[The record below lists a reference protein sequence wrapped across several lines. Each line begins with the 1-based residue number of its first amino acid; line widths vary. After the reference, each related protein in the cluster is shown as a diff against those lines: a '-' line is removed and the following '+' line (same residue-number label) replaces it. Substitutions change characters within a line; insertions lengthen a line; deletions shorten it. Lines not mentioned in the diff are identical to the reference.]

1 MFAVA
6 GWSARMDGMTSAAEP
21 RTKST
26 NADVVDGLLALSRT
40 LVATVARSLAQL
52 EEDVT
57 LGQYR
62 VLIVLASEGPQRTSD
77 LAQQLDVTSSTVTR
91 MCDRLY
97 RKQFIRRYRRSD
109 DRRATWIMLTPTGQ
123 ELVGEIMRRRR
134 ATIVRLARSIPAK
147 HRESLAAGLH
157 AFTNAAGELPEGEW
171 WKRWRSAAEPDPL
184 TVEG

>member
-1 MFAVA
+1 M
-6 GWSARMDGMTSAAEP
+6 GHDGTMTSVADP
-21 RTKST
+21 RAKSANT
-26 NADVVDGLLALSRT
+26 EVVDGLLALSRT

-52 EEDVT
+52 EDDVT

-62 VLIVLASEGPQRTSD
+62 LLVVLSSEGPQRTSD

-97 RKQFIRRYRRSD
+97 RKQLVRRYRRSD
-109 DRRATWIMLTPTGQ
+109 DRRATWVMLTPTGQ

-134 ATIVRLARSIPAK
+134 TNIVRLARSIPAE
-147 HRESLAAGLH
+147 HRESLAAGLR
-157 AFTNAAGELPEGEW
+157 AFVAAAGELPEAEW
-171 WKRWRSAAEPDPL
+171 WRRWRVAANVDPL